1 MIKLWG
7 ADSRFWV
14 KAVLEEARSEE
25 AEQWSER
32 WRWGDPSWAKL
43 ALSSKSPLYRANQS
57 LLRDG
62 RKEVRA
68 DRSAL
73 CDSMKLP

>member
-1 MIKLWG
+1 MVKLWG
-7 ADSRFWV
+7 ADSHFWV
-14 KAVLEEARSEE
+14 KAGLEETRSEE
-25 AEQWSER
+25 AGQWSVGWR
-32 WRWGDPSWAKL
+32 WRDPSFAKL
-43 ALSSKSPLYRANQS
+43 ALSSKSRLYRANQS

-73 CDSMKLP
+73 RDSMKLP